1 MIHDGIK
8 ERAAKRHSYSATQ
21 LVMRAL
27 CYTMGSAATTRSE
40 GCIRLNYF
48 KSNSLKDIPTSMVS
62 CTCVACH
69 LCDVANVFCWTSLAL
84 LGRTGDHSVCLSLSR
99 SLSHWP
105 MNSTQFLSWDCRTNN
120 HAEGCVCWC
129 HWTSVQTEVGSDSSK
144 NKKYSKTPDQYS
156 IITNHFTDLFFRN
169 TDLYL

>member
-84 LGRTGDHSVCLSLSR
+84 LGRTGDHSVCLSLSLGL
-99 SLSHWP
+99 SLTDQWILH
-105 MNSTQFLSWDCRTNN
+105 NSFLETVEQTTTQKVVFVDVTELQSKQK
-120 HAEGCVCWC
+120 
-129 HWTSVQTEVGSDSSK
+129 SVLTAVKTK
-144 NKKYSKTPDQYS
+144 NIPRLQISTVS
-156 IITNHFTDLFFRN
+156 
-169 TDLYL
+169 